1 MALLKKELEIS
12 LKPEEWKK
20 WKTLTNKAV
29 CSCYKDPSAVFRL
42 GLETAASAHK

>member
-12 LKPEEWKK
+12 LKPDEWKK
-20 WKTLTNKAV
+20 WTTLTNKAI
-29 CSCYKDPSAVFRL
+29 CKCYKDPSAVFRL